1 VNRKILLATLV
12 VTVAALSAPQCG
24 AEQAKKKQGSAVLF
38 TYDSGTQWLSWD
50 RSGRLMYV
58 VGFLEG
64 WRRGLFE
71 LAVDYADCDDA
82 AAEKQGLFTRASTEQ
97 LVDSVDKFYS
107 DPINRQVTVPDAL
120 RYLLDQIAGAPASVL
135 QKRLEEIRRVGTLNK
150 QAADK

>member
-1 VNRKILLATLV
+1 MNRKIPSAIL
-12 VTVAALSAPQCG
+12 TVAVVALSALQCG
-24 AEQAKKKQGSAVLF
+24 AEQAKKKQGSGVLF

-82 AAEKQGLFTRASTEQ
+82 AAEKQGLFTGASTEQ
-97 LVDSVDKFYS
+97 LVDSADKFYS

-120 RYLLDQIAGAPASVL
+120 RYLLDQIAGTPASAL
-135 QKRLEEIRRVGTLNK
+135 QKRLEEIRRVGTFNK
-150 QAADK
+150 RAADK